1 MELLVHDLSDHQI
14 KFCNFFF
21 WILVY
26 TKAGL
31 ELLEYLSLLNSW
43 CSIILLRRRG
53 VVEDK
58 VHIFLV
64 FYWKLLVNTSPFAF
78 VKGNCSL
85 CSRLILLLFLFLLQS
100 LFKIFTIKFIFG
112 LFYCCQEVWVW
123 IALLFLFFSTSCP
136 SKALAISYN

>member
-64 FYWKLLVNTSPFAF
+64 FYWKFLVNIIPFAF
-78 VKGNCSL
+78 VKSICSL
-85 CSRLILLLFLFLLQS
+85 CSRLILLLFLFLFQS
-100 LFKIFTIKFIFG
+100 LFKIFTIFLK
-112 LFYCCQEVWVW
+112 
-123 IALLFLFFSTSCP
+123 LFLVCFIAVRKFEFGSLYFFFSLLSF
-136 SKALAISYN
+136 